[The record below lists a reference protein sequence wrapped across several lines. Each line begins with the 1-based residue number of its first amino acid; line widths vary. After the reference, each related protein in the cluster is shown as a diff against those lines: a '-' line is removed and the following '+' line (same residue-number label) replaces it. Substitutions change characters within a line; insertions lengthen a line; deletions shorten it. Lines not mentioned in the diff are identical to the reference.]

1 MERERIMKK
10 KCTMS
15 QEEPVGEGKGIRWF
29 FFHVLTSQPP
39 IPSDRSDAGHRH
51 PCVLPG
57 V

>member
-1 MERERIMKK
+1 MKK

-15 QEEPVGEGKGIRWF
+15 QEEPVGEGKGIRCF
-29 FFHVLTSQPP
+29 FFHVLTSEPP